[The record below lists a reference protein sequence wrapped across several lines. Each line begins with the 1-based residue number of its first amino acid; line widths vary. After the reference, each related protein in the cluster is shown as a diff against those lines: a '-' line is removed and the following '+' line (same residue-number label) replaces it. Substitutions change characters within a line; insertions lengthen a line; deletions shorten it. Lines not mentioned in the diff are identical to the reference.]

1 MTFLCCAHHT
11 HQVLASLDEM
21 ATGLDFNAD
30 TYEDSYDT
38 FISFLAEIRKQRL
51 PAYHRLMS
59 DLFKLAL

>member
-1 MTFLCCAHHT
+1 
-11 HQVLASLDEM
+11 M

-38 FISFLAEIRKQRL
+38 FISFLAEIQKQRL

-59 DLFKLAL
+59 DLFKLAS